1 VVKLASEIVPLVVIV
16 PPSSPVP
23 AVMLVT
29 VPPAEPLIGVLERAI
44 TRPFSSMLNTGT
56 RVPLPTLLWAV
67 VMAAKVAAA
76 EPGPA
81 AVTSP
86 VKAVM
91 AVVDTAWTAA
101 VVRLVTRPLASTL
114 RTGTAKDEPTL
125 LCAVVMAARV
135 GFGKLPTKSPPAA
148 AVAPRAP
155 TSAAEGIR

>member
-1 VVKLASEIVPLVVIV
+1 
-16 PPSSPVP
+16 
-23 AVMLVT
+23 MLVT
-29 VPPAEPLIGVLERAI
+29 VPPAEPLIGVLESAV
-44 TRPFSSMLNTGT
+44 TRPLASILNTGIK
-56 RVPLPTLLWAV
+56 VPLPTFDCAV

-114 RTGTAKDEPTL
+114 RTGTTEDEPTL
-125 LCAVVMAARV
+125 LCAVVIAARV
-135 GFGKLPTKSPPAA
+135 GFGKLPTRSPPAA